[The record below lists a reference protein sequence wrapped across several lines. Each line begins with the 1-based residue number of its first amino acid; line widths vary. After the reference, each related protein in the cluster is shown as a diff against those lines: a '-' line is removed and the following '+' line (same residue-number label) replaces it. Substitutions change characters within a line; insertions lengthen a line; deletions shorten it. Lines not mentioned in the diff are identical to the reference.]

1 MILNILVERIDRSR
15 LTLGACDADHNFGG
29 YGLMKERTK
38 LGLRVLEAALLMGL
52 LGDALLRATPWGV
65 NLLLWVAALMAA
77 VIALLARWR
86 RGVLTAEGR
95 WLLLPVIFFAAGFAW
110 RDSST
115 LRSLDVLALLVALSL
130 VALRSRTGRI
140 HLAGV
145 VEYAVGTA
153 VAAGD
158 ALFGPFL
165 LLLDDI
171 HWREMPRAGWSRHM
185 AAVVRGLAIALPLLL
200 IFGGLLMAAD
210 AVFEGIINRAFNFN
224 FETLFSHTML
234 AILFAWLAGG
244 FLRGVL
250 LGKGMEFG
258 RAGLPAPLSTNEA
271 ENAAPPEQAE
281 TEKSEQPLPSKSLSL
296 GIVEIGVVLGLLN
309 LLFLAFVTIQIR
321 YFFGGAAFAQ
331 ASSGLTFAEYAQR
344 GFFELVTVATLVLP
358 LLLVAHWLL
367 RKENRTHERIFRVLA
382 GAQVAL
388 LFVIMASAVGRM
400 RVYQSGY
407 GLTELRLYTTAFMGW
422 LAAVFVW
429 FSLSVLRGERE
440 RFACGALVTA
450 FLALATLHAINPDA
464 LIVRVN
470 ADKAQAGRAFD
481 ADYTTS
487 LSADAVPALLETMPA
502 LGRYNRC
509 VIASDLL
516 ARRASLETGDWRTWN
531 RSRSTARNLLQE
543 NLGALLDLNCPQR
556 GVETTGQPSEATR
569 GPVQQR
575 Y

>member
-1 MILNILVERIDRSR
+1 
-15 LTLGACDADHNFGG
+15 
-29 YGLMKERTK
+29 MKERTK

-65 NLLLWVAALMAA
+65 NVLLWVAALMAA

-86 RGVLTAEGR
+86 RGVLAAEGR
-95 WLLLPVIFFAAGFAW
+95 WLLLPVIFFAAGLAW
-110 RDSST
+110 RDSTT
-115 LRSLDVLALLVALSL
+115 LRSLDVLALLIALSL

-140 HLAGV
+140 HLAGI
-145 VEYAVGTA
+145 VEYVIGAITA
-153 VAAGD
+153 CVD
-158 ALFGPFL
+158 TLFGPFV

-171 HWREMPRAGWSRHM
+171 QWKELPRSGWSRHM
-185 AAVVRGLAIALPLLL
+185 ASVVRGLAIALPLLL
-200 IFGGLLMAAD
+200 IFGGLFMAAD
-210 AVFEGIINRAFNFN
+210 AVFEGIINRAFNLN
-224 FETLFSHTML
+224 FETFFSHTIL

-250 LGKGMEFG
+250 LGKEMEFG
-258 RAGLPAPLSTNEA
+258 SGGRPVFVSTGPTETAAQTDQA
-271 ENAAPPEQAE
+271 ETAAPPEQPE
-281 TEKSEQPLPSKSLSL
+281 TNAVEQPLPSRAFSL

-331 ASSGLTFAEYAQR
+331 AATGLTFAEYARR
-344 GFFELVTVATLVLP
+344 GFFELVAVATLVLP
-358 LLLVAHWLL
+358 LLLLAHYLL

-400 RVYQSGY
+400 RIYQSEY

-422 LAAVFVW
+422 LSVVFVW

-440 RFACGALVTA
+440 RFACGALATG
-450 FLALATLHAINPDA
+450 FLVLATLHVLNPDA

-481 ADYTTS
+481 ADYVTS

-509 VIASDLL
+509 VVASDLL
-516 ARRASLETGDWRTWN
+516 DRRASLESMDWRTWN
-531 RSRSTARNLLQE
+531 RSRSRARRLLEE
-543 NLGALLDLNCPQR
+543 NASGLLELNCPR
-556 GVETTGQPSEATR
+556 GTETTNQPSGTER
-569 GPVQQR
+569 GPVQQQ

>member
-1 MILNILVERIDRSR
+1 
-15 LTLGACDADHNFGG
+15 
-29 YGLMKERTK
+29 MKERTK

-86 RGVLTAEGR
+86 RGVLNAEAR
-95 WLLLPVIFFAAGFAW
+95 WLLLPVVFFAAGFAW
-110 RDSST
+110 RDSET
-115 LRSLDVLALLVALSL
+115 LRSLDVVALLVALSL

-145 VEYAVGTA
+145 VEYAVGTV
-153 VAAGD
+153 VAAVD

-171 HWREMPRAGWSRHM
+171 KWREMPRSGWSRHM

-200 IFGGLLMAAD
+200 IFGGLFMAAD
-210 AVFEGIINRAFNFN
+210 AVFEGIVNRAFNLN
-224 FETLFSHTML
+224 FETLFSHTVL

-258 RAGLPAPLSTNEA
+258 RAGLPEILST
-271 ENAAPPEQAE
+271 PPTETDSQTGQAE
-281 TEKSEQPLPSKSLSL
+281 TESSEKPLPTKPVSL

-331 ASSGLTFAEYAQR
+331 AATGLTYADYARR
-344 GFFELVTVATLVLP
+344 GFFELVAVATLVLP

-367 RKENRTHERIFRVLA
+367 RKENLTHERIFRVLA

-400 RVYQSGY
+400 RLYQSEY

-422 LAAVFVW
+422 LAVVFIW
-429 FSLSVLRGERE
+429 FALSVLRGERE
-440 RFACGALVTA
+440 RFACGALVTG
-450 FLALATLHAINPDA
+450 FLVLATLHAINPDA

-470 ADKAQAGRAFD
+470 AARAQAGRAFD
-481 ADYTTS
+481 ADYASS
-487 LSADAVPALLETMPA
+487 LSADAVPALFETLPT

-509 VIASDLL
+509 VVATDLL
-516 ARRASLETGDWRTWN
+516 DRRASSDGGDWRTWN
-531 RSRSTARNLLQE
+531 RSRSRARGLLQE
-543 NLGALLDLNCPQR
+543 NLGALLDLNCPLDGR
-556 GVETTGQPSEATR
+556 ETTGQPGEASR